1 MKSIIKNILKEGKRR
16 LTKLGHLF
24 QYWINKLI
32 STQHQNLDFDPIT
45 LPFLDRPE
53 YTFEE
58 VNKRIAPYHK
68 LPYNLEEKLDFFRE
82 NGYVVIENALPTHE
96 VDAIWEQIEY
106 VTENHEKF
114 DIDGLAHRFNDQ
126 KDTPIKLIPKEKL
139 KGIGTRFIDFHDS
152 SVRSKNL
159 ITHPNLVPFLQ
170 ASLTPNI
177 TVFQSLIFKYSS
189 QQDVH
194 QDFPWVT
201 TEIPSHL
208 VAAWIPL
215 EDVHEDSGPLFY
227 YPKSHRIPKF
237 DFGHTGIVFQH
248 LNSLF
253 KPDKFTKYLIRT
265 CAQLGLKKEI
275 LLIKKGDV
283 LFWHGAL
290 AHGGMPINDPTKTR
304 KSFVVHY
311 STTEGLSKHRNS
323 TVLEKKPDQY
333 HGVTIYSNPK
343 LAHQKDV
350 VK

>member
-1 MKSIIKNILKEGKRR
+1 MKTIIKTILKEGKRR
-16 LTKLGHLF
+16 VKKTYSFVEYYLNLWAGR
-24 QYWINKLI
+24 
-32 STQHQNLDFDPIT
+32 QNQTLDFDSET
-45 LPFLDRPE
+45 LPFIDQAT
-53 YTFEE
+53 YSFEE
-58 VNKRIAPYHK
+58 INKRIDPYK
-68 LPYNLEEKLDFFRE
+68 SLPYNLEEKLDFFRE
-82 NGYVVIENALPTHE
+82 FGYVVLENVLPPNE
-96 VDAIWEQIEY
+96 VDAIWDEIEF
-106 VTENHEKF
+106 VTEHHENY
-114 DIDGLAHRFNDQ
+114 DINGLAHRFNDQ

-170 ASLTPNI
+170 ASLTPKI
-177 TVFQSLIFKYSS
+177 TVFQSLVFKYSS

-201 TEIPSHL
+201 THIPSHL

-237 DFGHTGIVFQH
+237 DFGQTGIVFQH
-248 LNSLF
+248 KNSLF
-253 KPDKFTKYLIRT
+253 SPDKFSRYLTKT
-265 CAQLGLKKEI
+265 CTELDLKKEI

-290 AHGGMPINDPTKTR
+290 AHGGMPINDPSKTR

-311 STTEGLSKHRNS
+311 STTDGLPFHRNS
-323 TVLEKKPDQY
+323 NVHEKNPDQY
-333 HGVTIYSNPK
+333 HGVTIYSN
-343 LAHQKDV
+343 AQMSHQKDV